1 MHELNKPHSTRSL
14 ESSSG
19 NVSNGH
25 TVRLMADQTV
35 GKGRLQTE
43 LPFKDFKFALE
54 KASNL
59 NELALAWLKLYAGEV
74 DNFEC
79 GMVLLKAENQEALL
93 PIAVWPEGQ
102 HDLQALTQLIQSA
115 VKQNNI
121 IQMRVAGKVPGL
133 NYVHLAM
140 PIAIE
145 STLYGAV
152 AIALRN
158 DDVAISRFAHNL
170 LKWGIAW
177 LTQFI
182 WRDGFRK
189 NVQVSERA
197 ALVADLLLLVSEKQV
212 FQEVL
217 LALVN
222 DLAVRLQLQRVSLGW
237 IENGRIQVK
246 AISHTAHFQQVDET
260 IKQLAYAMEE
270 ACDQAS
276 YIAVPHSEVDANSI
290 QNRLIT
296 TDHQQLLSTE
306 SVEAVASFLL
316 QSPGRINGVLTF
328 EYATGRRLSQD
339 DVLLG
344 EMLGS
349 ALAPL
354 LTEKSRADR
363 WLGAKFDAK
372 LKKLKSMLLGDEHP
386 VYKLA
391 AASLLLV
398 LTLLFLVQADFR
410 ITAKTVIEGLVQ
422 RAAVAPFDGFIAQ
435 APVRAG
441 DHVKAGQRVA
451 GLDNRDLL
459 LEKAR
464 LDSEVAQNVRKYRD
478 ALVKH
483 DRAVASVSAAQL
495 DQAEAELA
503 LVAEKLQRADIKA
516 PFDGIVV
523 SGDLS
528 QKLGAPVEQGN
539 VLFEITPL
547 DAYRIILKV
556 DERDISYIQPGQSGQ
571 MTLTGLTNDK
581 LAFNVK
587 KVTPVAVAEDGMN
600 YFRVEAELVGEKP
613 VLRPGM
619 EGVGKISVG
628 EDSLWQ
634 IWTRRF
640 FDWLS
645 ISLWTWMP

>member
-1 MHELNKPHSTRSL
+1 M
-14 ESSSG
+14 
-19 NVSNGH
+19 
-25 TVRLMADQTV
+25 
-35 GKGRLQTE
+35 
-43 LPFKDFKFALE
+43 
-54 KASNL
+54 
-59 NELALAWLKLYAGEV
+59 
-74 DNFEC
+74 
-79 GMVLLKAENQEALL
+79 
-93 PIAVWPEGQ
+93 
-102 HDLQALTQLIQSA
+102 LT
-115 VKQNNI
+115 
-121 IQMRVAGKVPGL
+121 
-133 NYVHLAM
+133 
-140 PIAIE
+140 
-145 STLYGAV
+145 
-152 AIALRN
+152 
-158 DDVAISRFAHNL
+158 
-170 LKWGIAW
+170 
-177 LTQFI
+177 
-182 WRDGFRK
+182 
-189 NVQVSERA
+189 
-197 ALVADLLLLVSEKQV
+197 
-212 FQEVL
+212 
-217 LALVN
+217 LVN
-222 DLAVRLQLQRVSLGW
+222 DLASRLQLQRVSLGW
-237 IENGRIQVK
+237 VEQGQIQVR
-246 AISHTAHFQQVDET
+246 AISHAAHFKIAHEAIQT
-260 IKQLAYAMEE
+260 LCHAMEE
-270 ACDQAS
+270 AYDQGS
-276 YIAVPHSEVDANSI
+276 HILEPWLENQIEFSQS
-290 QNRLIT
+290 RLIT
-296 TDHQQLLSTE
+296 TDHQQLLSSE
-306 SVEAVASFLL
+306 SVGAVASFLI
-316 QSPGRINGVLTF
+316 QSHGRIHGVLNF
-328 EYATGRRLSQD
+328 AYPLGRKLGPD

-344 EMLGS
+344 DMLGS

-354 LTEKSRADR
+354 LSEKSRADR
-363 WLGAKFDAK
+363 WLGGKFDAK
-372 LKKLKSMLLGDEHP
+372 VKKFKSMLLGDEHP

-391 AASLLLV
+391 AVSLLL
-398 LTLLFLVQADFR
+398 LLALLFLVQADFR

-441 DHVKAGQRVA
+441 DHVKAGQLVA

-503 LVAEKLQRADIKA
+503 LVTEKLQRADIKA

-556 DERDISYIQPGQSGQ
+556 DERDISYIQPGQTGQ

-613 VLRPGM
+613 ILRPGM

-628 EDSLWQ
+628 EDSLWR